1 MSITIIHTADW
12 QLGKQFG
19 SVPGDPGAAL
29 RDQRIETVR
38 AIARLAQERQADAIL
53 VCGDAFDSNTVA
65 DKTLRQ
71 MLNATEQFGADWV
84 FIPGNHDPARAVSV
98 WTRAQA
104 LRPARDDVRDN
115 VHFLVHP
122 EKPLIL
128 QNGALAILP
137 AVLERHH
144 EADDLTAWFDDA
156 PTPDGAIRIGM
167 AHGSVPDFLPT
178 EEVHNPI
185 AANRAE
191 TANLDYLA
199 LGDWHG
205 TLEINDRT
213 WYAGTPE
220 PDRFGSSDP
229 GNVLVIT
236 IEQAGSPPEVEPVR
250 KGKFVWKKIE
260 YSIRDDADL
269 DALTLE
275 IKHLGAE
282 ERLGAD
288 VNRLLLRLQLDGVA
302 NLELRAKLDIW
313 IAEWKSR
320 LHYLEVDDR
329 KLIAEP
335 TENDLDQ
342 IARSGFIRTASNR
355 LRELASNLENP
366 DRDIAKAALMRLY
379 QKRV

>member
-1 MSITIIHTADW
+1 MSVTIIHTADW

-38 AIARLAQERQADAIL
+38 AIARLAQERKADAIL

-65 DKTLRQ
+65 DITLRQ

-205 TLEINDRT
+205 TRKINERT

-236 IEQAGSPPEVEPVR
+236 IEQAGSPPEVKPVR
-250 KGKFVWKKIE
+250 RGKFVWKKIK
-260 YSIRDDADL
+260 YGIRDDADL
-269 DALTLE
+269 DALTPE
-275 IKHLGAE
+275 I
-282 ERLGAD
+282 ERLGPNFD
-288 VNRLLLRLQLDGVA
+288 CLLLRLKINGVA
-302 NLELRAKLDIW
+302 NLALRAKLDNW
-313 IAEWKSR
+313 VAKWEAKLR
-320 LHYLEVDDR
+320 YLEVEDQG
-329 KLIAEP
+329 LIAEP
-335 TENDLDQ
+335 TDNDLDQ
-342 IARSGFIRTASNR
+342 IAQHGFIQTAAQR
-355 LRELASNLENP
+355 LHNQSFDRENP
-366 DRDIAKAALMRLY
+366 NREIAKAALMRLY

>member
-71 MLNATEQFGADWV
+71 MLNATEQFAGDWV
-84 FIPGNHDPARAVSV
+84 FIPGNHDPARAASV
-98 WTRAQA
+98 WTRAKA
-104 LRPARDDVRDN
+104 LPPAQDGARDN

-137 AVLERHH
+137 AVLKRNH
-144 EADDLTAWFDDA
+144 ETDDLTAWFDDA

-178 EEVHNPI
+178 DEVHNPI

-191 TANLDYLA
+191 AANLDYLA

-205 TLEINDRT
+205 TCKINDRT

-220 PDRFGSSDP
+220 PDRFTSSDP
-229 GNVLVIT
+229 GNVLVVT
-236 IEQAGSPPEVEPVR
+236 IKQADAPPEVKTVLI
-250 KGKFVWKKIE
+250 GKFVWKKIVHN
-260 YSIRDDADL
+260 ILNDADL
-269 DALTLE
+269 DALTPK
-275 IKHLGAE
+275 I
-282 ERLGAD
+282 ERLGRNFD
-288 VNRLLLRLQLDGVA
+288 RLLLRLKINGVA
-302 NLELRAKLDIW
+302 NLALRAKLNSW
-313 IAEWKSR
+313 VAKWEAR
-320 LHYLEVDDR
+320 LHYLEVEDQA
-329 KLIAEP
+329 LIVEP

-342 IARSGFIRTASNR
+342 IAQRGFIRTASKR
-355 LRELASNLENP
+355 LRKLALNLENP
-366 DRDIAKAALMRLY
+366 DREIAKAALMRLY
-379 QKRV
+379 QKCV

>member
-19 SVPGDPGAAL
+19 NIPGDPGAAL
-29 RDQRIETVR
+29 RDQRVKTVT
-38 AIARLAQERQADAIL
+38 AIAQLAQARQADAIL

-71 MLNATEQFGADWV
+71 MLNATEQFAGDWV

-98 WTRAQA
+98 WTRAKA
-104 LRPARDDVRDN
+104 LPPAQDGARDN

-128 QNGALAILP
+128 QNGELVILP
-137 AVLERHH
+137 AVLERPL

-156 PTPDGAIRIGM
+156 HTPDSAIRIGM
-167 AHGSVPDFLPT
+167 AHGSVPDFLPID
-178 EEVHNPI
+178 EVHNPI

-191 TANLDYLA
+191 VANLDYLA

-205 TLEINDRT
+205 TRKINNRT

-260 YSIRDDADL
+260 YSIHNDADL
-269 DALTLE
+269 DALTPQIEQL
-275 IKHLGAE
+275 
-282 ERLGAD
+282 RAD
-288 VNRLLLRLQLDGVA
+288 VNHLLLRLKLDGVA

-342 IARSGFIRTASNR
+342 IARRGFIRTASNR

>member
-12 QLGKQFG
+12 QLGKQFN

-38 AIARLAQERQADAIL
+38 AIARLAQEREADAIL
-53 VCGDAFDSNTVA
+53 VCGDAFDSNTVT
-65 DKTLRQ
+65 DQTLRR
-71 MLNATEQFGADWV
+71 MLDATNPFGGDWV
-84 FIPGNHDPARAVSV
+84 FIPGNHDPARVASV
-98 WTRAQA
+98 WTDAKA
-104 LRPARDDVRDN
+104 LRPAQDGARDN
-115 VHFLVHP
+115 VHFLVRP

-144 EADDLTAWFDDA
+144 EADDLTAWFNDA
-156 PTPDGAIRIGM
+156 HTPDGAIRIGM
-167 AHGSVPDFLPT
+167 AHGSVPDLLPT
-178 EEVHNPI
+178 DEVHNPI

-191 TANLDYLA
+191 VANLDYLA

-205 TLEINDRT
+205 TRKINDRT

-229 GNVLVIT
+229 GNVLVVT
-236 IEQAGSPPEVEPVR
+236 IEQTGAPPEVKEV
-250 KGKFVWKKIE
+250 KIGKFVWKKIK
-260 YSIRDDADL
+260 YIIRDDADL
-269 DALTLE
+269 DALTPE
-275 IKHLGAE
+275 I

-288 VNRLLLRLQLDGVA
+288 VNRLLLRLKLDGVA

-313 IAEWKSR
+313 IAEWQSR
-320 LHYLEVDDR
+320 LHYLEVDDQQLVA
-329 KLIAEP
+329 KP

-342 IARSGFIRTASNR
+342 IAGHGFVRTASRR
-355 LRELASNLENP
+355 LRELASNTENP
-366 DRDIAKAALMRLY
+366 DREIAEAALMRLY
-379 QKRV
+379 QLRVQG